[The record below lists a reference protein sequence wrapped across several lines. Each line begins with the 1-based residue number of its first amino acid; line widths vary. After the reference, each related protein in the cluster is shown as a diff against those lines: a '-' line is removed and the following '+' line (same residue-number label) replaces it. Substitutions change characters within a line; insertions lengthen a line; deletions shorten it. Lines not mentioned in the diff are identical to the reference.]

1 MEVKGT
7 SKSVKVFMQLG
18 TYEEKWESDKGAT
31 SPAVRFRA
39 HQMFTQKTSFFL
51 LLFSVSLRSC
61 SRALEAENSV
71 FGQLLF
77 HGFQFMYVGG
87 CFFGPTYT
95 YSVLRIEMLC
105 QIKFWGGRLW
115 ICKIRELSREMHADI
130 CTRVERVILLSLRC
144 LIKVKKNKGT
154 STYIQTP
161 TRKVHKNFKLRK
173 HRLSVFFSSSLFDS
187 RGQGFHFLVRVPVYI
202 CVRKPRWEWAYGL
215 ILCSY

>member
-1 MEVKGT
+1 MGGSGERLGRENVEVKGM

-51 LLFSVSLRSC
+51 LLFFVSLRSC

-105 QIKFWGGRLW
+105 QIKFWGGAFGYAKSGNCRG
-115 ICKIRELSREMHADI
+115 
-130 CTRVERVILLSLRC
+130 RC
-144 LIKVKKNKGT
+144 MQIYV
-154 STYIQTP
+154 QEW
-161 TRKVHKNFKLRK
+161 
-173 HRLSVFFSSSLFDS
+173 
-187 RGQGFHFLVRVPVYI
+187 RGSFCYR
-202 CVRKPRWEWAYGL
+202 
-215 ILCSY
+215 